1 MVDKIKNTIEASNN
15 IQPVR
20 AVDEILTETIPEF
33 EDEYDIEDLEDLD
46 GFDDIVPY
54 DNSRE
59 TYDYNYTREDEDRV
73 IPELH
78 LDSVQQQSDIIGYD
92 SIKLKL
98 PLTCANEVGFS
109 VTRENFFRTSKP
121 HIPAT
126 KDETTI
132 NLYSDEKTTTYIQ
145 MFLTEKEQKV
155 LDANTYETQPFRKAK
170 LEFPNAKPFFDED
183 NLRLG
188 LGHMYFYNGE
198 FIISI
203 TGKIVSGEGNLGL
216 ITRNNIDEA
225 LNEIKSTGLVNF
237 NNEAFRERAEV
248 LSTHVTNDILTDDI
262 NSDLKSFSS
271 FLPMRTDRYC
281 VLNYGNSGYEIL
293 ARGKQSKQTP
303 NYQFCIY
310 NKGAEIREHR
320 QRSYIKRIGGSGMAI
335 ANNTIRMELRLRNF
349 PAIRKFLAP
358 DRKKGT
364 LTLNELLAC
373 EQRPVIQML
382 NLLNITT
389 ESLKEARGKYIT
401 MVEEDTYPTQAEFER
416 MHGLIRLLEL
426 HDHDLSKVRSYIEV
440 ETKRKTHST
449 YFKEKRDILQR
460 YITCYMPQTVA
471 NLTEVIRAMSY

>member
-1 MVDKIKNTIEASNN
+1 MTQKTHEANNN

-20 AVDEILTETIPEF
+20 VVDEILTETIPEF
-33 EDEYDIEDLEDLD
+33 EDEYDIEDLKDSD
-46 GFDDIVPY
+46 GLDDILPY

-59 TYDYNYTREDEDRV
+59 TYDYNYTREDEDRA

-92 SIKLKL
+92 YIKLRL
-98 PLTCANEVGFS
+98 SLIHADEAGFT
-109 VTRENFFRTSKP
+109 VKREKFFRTSKP

-126 KDETTI
+126 KDENI
-132 NLYSDEKTTTYIQ
+132 LCLYSEEKSYIQ
-145 MFLTEKEQKV
+145 MLLTQREQDV
-155 LDANTYETQPFRKAK
+155 LNANTYDDQPFRKAK
-170 LEFPNAKPFFDED
+170 LEFPNAKPFFNKDD
-183 NLRLG
+183 LRLG
-188 LGHMYFYNGE
+188 LVHMYFNNGD
-198 FIISI
+198 FIVSIS
-203 TGKIVSGEGNLGL
+203 GKIVSSEGNLGL

-225 LNEIKSTGLVNF
+225 LNVIKSTGLIDF
-237 NNEAFRERAEV
+237 NNNAFIARAEV
-248 LSTHVTNDILTDDI
+248 LSTHVTNDLLTDDI

-271 FLPMRTDRYC
+271 FLPLRTDRYC

-320 QRSYIKRIGGSGMAI
+320 QRSYIKRIGARGMDI

-358 DRKKGT
+358 NRKKGT

-382 NLLNITT
+382 SLLNITA

-401 MVEEDTYPTQAEFER
+401 MVEEDTCPTQAEFER

-426 HDHDLSKVRSYIEV
+426 HEYDLSKVRSYIEV

-460 YITCYMPQTVA
+460 YITCYMPLTVD
-471 NLTEVIRAMSY
+471 NLTEVIQAMSY

>member
-1 MVDKIKNTIEASNN
+1 MLLVEQKKPQVIGEN
-15 IQPVR
+15 
-20 AVDEILTETIPEF
+20 EF
-33 EDEYDIEDLEDLD
+33 DISDIEDLEVL
-46 GFDDIVPY
+46 DDIEPY

-59 TYDYNYTREDEDRV
+59 TYDYNYTREDEDRT
-73 IPELH
+73 IPELK
-78 LDSVQQQSDIIGYD
+78 LNSVQQQSDIIGYD
-92 SIKLKL
+92 SIKLKF
-98 PLTCANEVGFS
+98 PLIYAEEVAFT
-109 VTRENFFRTSKP
+109 VTRTDFFRNKTP
-121 HIPAT
+121 NIPAN
-126 KDETTI
+126 KDETKLSLLFSE
-132 NLYSDEKTTTYIQ
+132 NSHCRQ
-145 MFLTEKEQKV
+145 MSLTEKEQEI
-155 LDANTYETQPFRKAK
+155 LDLNTYDTQPFRKAK
-170 LEFPNAKPFFDED
+170 LEFPNAKPFFDID

-198 FIISI
+198 FIMSI

-248 LSTHVTNDILTDDI
+248 LSTHVTNDLLTDDV
-262 NSDLKSFSS
+262 SDLKSFSS

-310 NKGAEIREHR
+310 NKGAEIREHK

-349 PAIRKFLAP
+349 SAIRKFLAP
-358 DRKKGT
+358 ERKKGT

-382 NLLNITT
+382 SLLNITT

-426 HDHDLSKVRSYIEV
+426 HEYDLSKVRSYIEV
-440 ETKRKTHST
+440 ETKHKTHTT

-471 NLTEVIRAMSY
+471 NLSKILEVLSY

>member
-1 MVDKIKNTIEASNN
+1 MVNLKEDNYIYDTS
-15 IQPVR
+15 
-20 AVDEILTETIPEF
+20 DLEILHDNF
-33 EDEYDIEDLEDLD
+33 EEYDVSDLD
-46 GFDDIVPY
+46 DIISY

-59 TYDYNYTREDEDRV
+59 TQNYNYYREDENRA

-78 LDSVQQQSDIIGYD
+78 IDSVQQQSPVIGYD
-92 SIKLKL
+92 FIKLCL
-98 PLTCANEVGFS
+98 PLIHADEVGFT
-109 VTRENFFRTSKP
+109 VTRGNFFRTSHP
-121 HIPAT
+121 NIPA
-126 KDETTI
+126 KEDERITRALFGE
-132 NLYSDEKTTTYIQ
+132 NRNYRQ
-145 MFLTEKEQKV
+145 MLLTEDEQQK
-155 LDANTYETQPFRKAK
+155 LNSNTYENQPFREAK
-170 LEFPNAKPFFDED
+170 LRFPNAKPFFDRD

-188 LGHMYFYNGE
+188 LGHMYFHNGD
-198 FIISI
+198 F
-203 TGKIVSGEGNLGL
+203 IVSISGKVVSNEGNLGL
-216 ITRNNIDEA
+216 IALNNIDEA
-225 LNEIKSTGLVNF
+225 LNTIKTTRLVDF
-237 NNEAFRERAEV
+237 NNEAFRQRAEV
-248 LSTHVTNDILTDDI
+248 LSLHVTNDLLVPDI
-262 NSDLKSFSS
+262 NSYTKAFSS
-271 FLPMRTDRYC
+271 YLPLRTDRYC
-281 VLNYGNSGYEIL
+281 VLNYGNSGYEVL

-382 NLLNITT
+382 SLLNITT
-389 ESLKEARGKYIT
+389 ESLREARGKYIT

-426 HDHDLSKVRSYIEV
+426 HDYDLSKVRSYIEV

-460 YITCYMPQTVA
+460 YITCYMPLTVA
-471 NLTEVIRAMSY
+471 NLTEVLQAMSY

>member
-1 MVDKIKNTIEASNN
+1 MTQNTHEVSNN

-20 AVDEILTETIPEF
+20 AVDEILTEEIPEF
-33 EDEYDIEDLEDLD
+33 EDLEDSDNLDDIE
-46 GFDDIVPY
+46 PY

-92 SIKLKL
+92 YIKIRLSL
-98 PLTCANEVGFS
+98 IYADEVGFT
-109 VTRENFFRTSKP
+109 VAREKFFRTSKP

-126 KDETTI
+126 KDENI
-132 NLYSDEKTTTYIQ
+132 ICLYSEEKSYTQ
-145 MFLTEKEQKV
+145 MFLSENEQTK
-155 LDANTYETQPFRKAK
+155 LDANTYEDQPFRKAK
-170 LEFPNAKPFFDED
+170 LEFPNAKPFFDRD

-188 LGHMYFYNGE
+188 LGHMYFHNGD
-198 FIISI
+198 FIVSIS
-203 TGKIVSGEGNLGL
+203 GKIVSRAGNLGL
-216 ITRNNIDEA
+216 ITLNNIDEA
-225 LNEIKSTGLVNF
+225 LNAIKSTGLVGF
-237 NNEAFRERAEV
+237 NNNGFRARAEV
-248 LSTHVTNDILTDDI
+248 LSTHVTNDLLTDDI

-281 VLNYGNSGYEIL
+281 LLNYDNSGYEIL

-310 NKGAEIREHR
+310 NKGAEIREHK
-320 QRSYIKRIGGSGMAI
+320 QRSYIERIGARGMEV
-335 ANNTIRMELRLRNF
+335 ANNTIRMELRLNNF

-358 DRKKGT
+358 DRNNGT

-382 NLLNITT
+382 SLLNITT
-389 ESLKEARGKYIT
+389 ESLREARGKYIT
-401 MVEEDTYPTQAEFER
+401 MVEEDTYPKQAEFER

-426 HDHDLSKVRSYIEV
+426 HDYDFTKVRSYIEV

-460 YITCYMPQTVA
+460 YITCYMPLTVA
-471 NLTEVIRAMSY
+471 NLTEVLQAMSY

>member
-1 MVDKIKNTIEASNN
+1 MDNN
-15 IQPVR
+15 
-20 AVDEILTETIPEF
+20 
-33 EDEYDIEDLEDLD
+33 DINEEVFDITDLE
-46 GFDDIVPY
+46 DDIVPY

-59 TYDYNYTREDEDRV
+59 TYDYNYTREDENRV

-78 LDSVQQQSDIIGYD
+78 LDSVQQQSDVIGYD
-92 SIKLKL
+92 YIKLCL
-98 PLTCANEVGFS
+98 SLIHADEVGFT
-109 VTRENFFRTSKP
+109 VKREKFFRTSKP

-155 LDANTYETQPFRKAK
+155 LDANTYETQPFRKVK

-188 LGHMYFYNGE
+188 LGHLYFYQGD
-198 FIISI
+198 FIVSIS
-203 TGKIVSGEGNLGL
+203 GKIVSRAGNLGL
-216 ITRNNIDEA
+216 INRNNIDEA
-225 LNEIKSTGLVNF
+225 LNVIKSTGLVNF
-237 NNEAFRERAEV
+237 NNEAFRQRAEV
-248 LSTHVTNDILTDDI
+248 LSTHVTNDLLTDDI

-349 PAIRKFLAP
+349 SAIRKFLAP

-389 ESLKEARGKYIT
+389 ESLREARGKYIT

-426 HDHDLSKVRSYIEV
+426 HDYDFTKVRSYIEV

-449 YFKEKRDILQR
+449 YFREKRDILQR

>member
-1 MVDKIKNTIEASNN
+1 MTKKTHEASNK

-20 AVDEILTETIPEF
+20 AVDEILTETTPEF

-46 GFDDIVPY
+46 DIVAY

-78 LDSVQQQSDIIGYD
+78 LDSVQQQSDFIGYD
-92 SIKLKL
+92 YIKLCL
-98 PLTCANEVGFS
+98 PLIYANEVGFT
-109 VTRENFFRTSKP
+109 VAREKFFRTSKP

-126 KDETTI
+126 KDETI
-132 NLYSDEKTTTYIQ
+132 LCLYSEEKSYTR
-145 MFLTEKEQKV
+145 MLLTQREQDV
-155 LDANTYETQPFRKAK
+155 LNANTYESQPYREAR
-170 LEFPNAKPFFDED
+170 LRFPNAKPFFDKE

-188 LGHMYFYNGE
+188 LGNMYFHNGD
-198 FIISI
+198 FIVSIS
-203 TGKIVSGEGNLGL
+203 GKIVSRAGSLGL
-216 ITRNNIDEA
+216 ITRNNINEA
-225 LNEIKSTGLVNF
+225 LNVIKSTELVDF
-237 NNEAFRERAEV
+237 NNNAFIARAEV
-248 LSTHVTNDILTDDI
+248 LSTHVTNDLLTDDI

-271 FLPMRTDRYC
+271 FLPLRTDRYC

-320 QRSYIKRIGGSGMAI
+320 QRSYIKRIGARGMDV

-358 DRKKGT
+358 DLKKGT

-389 ESLKEARGKYIT
+389 ESLREARGKYIT
-401 MVEEDTYPTQAEFER
+401 MVEEDTCPTQAEFER

-460 YITCYMPQTVA
+460 YITCYMPLTVA
-471 NLTEVIRAMSY
+471 NLTEVLQAMSY